1 MRSSRRCSLAFVVTV
16 ACVVPVR
23 PARGLDVSG
32 EADYGAPSSPSS
44 VGEVP
49 LVRLSLVDLQGLGPG
64 VSGGASAEAAA
75 VLDRL
80 GARVEVRSKRPGDA
94 HDPRDLLV
102 VVMPG
107 HPGPLLQRS
116 VMGAIQRDAPTR
128 ALWVFPRTIAAAL
141 GLAGDAAA
149 WTAVERA
156 RFATAL
162 GRVVA
167 HEIVH
172 LTCPWRDHDRS
183 GLMAARMSRA
193 TLRGEALDLEDEL
206 RRDFVLGA
214 SAQAGRSERPATA
227 RLTASR

>member
-1 MRSSRRCSLAFVVTV
+1 MRSSRRCSLALAVSI
-16 ACVVPVR
+16 AC
-23 PARGLDVSG
+23 AAL
-32 EADYGAPSSPSS
+32 PSSAD
-44 VGEVP
+44 EAP
-49 LVRLSLVDLQGLGPG
+49 LVRLSLVDLQGLSPD
-64 VSGGASAEAAA
+64 VSGGASAEAAV
-75 VLDRL
+75 VLGRL
-80 GARVEVRSKRPGDA
+80 GARVQVRSKRPGDA

-107 HPGPLLQRS
+107 HPGPLLERT
-116 VMGAIQRDAPTR
+116 VLGAIQRDAPTR

-149 WTAVERA
+149 WTAAERA

-193 TLRGEALDLEDEL
+193 TLRGGALDLEAEL

-214 SAQAGRSERPATA
+214 SVQAGRSRQ
-227 RLTASR
+227 ASR

>member
-1 MRSSRRCSLAFVVTV
+1 MRSSRRCSLAVVLSV
-16 ACVVPVR
+16 AAVVPTR
-23 PARGLDVSG
+23 LARGLDLSG
-32 EADYGAPSSPSS
+32 EADYGAPAAAPSPDDA
-44 VGEVP
+44 P
-49 LVRLSLVDLQGLGPG
+49 LVRLSLIDLHGLTPDVGA
-64 VSGGASAEAAA
+64 GASGEAAA

-80 GARVEVRSKRPGDA
+80 GARIEVRSKRPAEA

-107 HPGPLLQRS
+107 DPGPLLART
-116 VMGAIQRDAPTR
+116 VLGAIQRDAPTR

-141 GLAGDAAA
+141 GLALDPSA
-149 WTAVERA
+149 WTAAERA

-167 HEIVH
+167 HEVVH

-193 TLRGEALDLEDEL
+193 TLRGEALDLDDEL

-214 SAQAGRSERPATA
+214 AAQANRSPLVA
-227 RLTASR
+227 RAR

>member
-1 MRSSRRCSLAFVVTV
+1 MRCSRRCCLVLVASV
-16 ACVVPVR
+16 ACVL
-23 PARGLDVSG
+23 PAWT
-32 EADYGAPSSPSS
+32 AYGAPAGPPSPADA
-44 VGEVP
+44 P
-49 LVRLSLVDLQGLGPG
+49 LVRLSLIDLHGLTPD
-64 VSGGASAEAAA
+64 VFAGASGEAEA

-80 GARVEVRSKRPGDA
+80 GARVEVRSKRPSET

-107 HPGPLLQRS
+107 DPGPLLART
-116 VMGAIQRDAPTR
+116 VLGAVQRDAPTR

-141 GLAGDAAA
+141 GLSPDPAG
-149 WTAVERA
+149 WTAPDRA

-167 HEIVH
+167 HEVVH
-172 LTCPWRDHDRS
+172 LTCPWRDHDTA

-193 TLRGEALDLEDEL
+193 TLRGAPLEVPDEL

-214 SAQAGRSERPATA
+214 AVREGESSRVA
-227 RLTASR
+227 RVRRALD